1 MLPTN
6 PTRKPRATTEHDE
19 QIKPNSIINGDCLE
33 VMRDIADKSIDCII
47 CDLPYGITACK
58 WDIVIPFEP
67 LWEQYK
73 RIIKPN
79 GAIALFGSQ
88 PFTSALVMSNP
99 NWFKYE
105 WIWEKQQGT
114 NFGNSNYAPMKVH
127 ENIIV
132 FGQFP
137 CSPTPS
143 KSKNYN
149 PQFLDGEPYKIER
162 KARRDSSVYRHSNG
176 HNSSI
181 LNTPS
186 PIDNNGYRYPRSVI
200 KFTKKQ
206 GYHPNSKSVEL
217 IEYLIKTYTQENEL
231 ILDNTAG
238 SGTLAIAAINTNR
251 RYICI
256 EKDEHY
262 FEVMRNRIANHDP
275 FAPVKTK
282 KQPKP
287 VKGQM
292 ELF

>member
-1 MLPTN
+1 MENLE
-6 PTRKPRATTEHDE
+6 R
-19 QIKPNSIINGDCLE
+19 QIMSIKPNSIINGDCLE
-33 VMRDIADKSIDCII
+33 VMQDIADKSIDCII

-58 WDIVIPFEP
+58 WDVVIPFDL

-99 NWFKYE
+99 KWFKYE
-105 WIWEKQQGT
+105 WIWDKAQS
-114 NFGNSNYAPMKVH
+114 GNIGLAKYQPLKVT
-127 ENIIV
+127 ENISI
-132 FGQFP
+132 F
-137 CSPTPS
+137 S
-143 KSKNYN
+143 KGSHWFYPLMAKGKLRVKGGCNKQN
-149 PQFLDGEPYKIER
+149 PIATGLK
-162 KARRDSSVYRHSNG
+162 
-176 HNSSI
+176 
-181 LNTPS
+181 
-186 PIDNNGYRYPRSVI
+186 
-200 KFTKKQ
+200 
-206 GYHPNSKSVEL
+206 KSVAYLSDLYYPKNILYYPNCSNKNERIHPTQKPVSL
-217 IEYLIKTYTQENEL
+217 IEYLIKTYTQEGEL

-251 RYICI
+251 NYICI

-275 FAPVKTK
+275 FAPIKTK

-287 VKGQM
+287 IKGQM